1 MGYKLVAIDLDGTL
15 LNKEDEVSQYNIEV
29 IKKLK
34 KLGIKIAIIT
44 GRRFI
49 SMMDVVKDLEI
60 ELPYICF
67 NGGMVVNQYNHEII
81 YKETLDMSISKQVLL
96 EMKEKDIP
104 IFIYKAEV
112 KGPST
117 FYYNSGDHPRV
128 KGYIEFE
135 TKRNQIAPI
144 KELDK
149 EFDFDP
155 ICIKSFGHYDDIKK
169 VEYLKEKYQHSDLT
183 WLQTVG
189 VNKKTHYLELY
200 PSRANKANGLKWL
213 SEQYNIKKSD
223 IIAIGDN
230 LNDLEMLEWAGLGIA
245 MGNAHQK
252 AKEAADL
259 IAPNADDDGVG
270 KILEEVFNIY

>member
-1 MGYKLVAIDLDGTL
+1 MEYKLVAIDLDGTL
-15 LNKEDEVSQYNIEV
+15 LNKEDKVSKYNQDV

-34 KLGIKIAIIT
+34 SNGIKVAVIT

-49 SMMDVVKDLEI
+49 SMMDVVKDLNI

-67 NGGMVVNQYNHEII
+67 NGGMVVNQKNHEII
-81 YKETLDMSISKQVLL
+81 YKETLDKRISKKIIL

-112 KGPST
+112 DGPST
-117 FYYNSGDHPRV
+117 FYFNTGSHPRV
-128 KGYIEFE
+128 KRYIEFE

-149 EFDFDP
+149 EFDFSP
-155 ICIKSFGHYDDIKK
+155 ICIKSFGHFEDIESVK
-169 VEYLKEKYQHSDLT
+169 YLKEKYNHESLT

-189 VNKKTHYLELY
+189 VNERTHYLELY
-200 PSRANKANGLKWL
+200 PSKANKANGLKWL
-213 SEQYNIKKSD
+213 SKKYNIKKSD

-230 LNDLEMLEWAGLGIA
+230 LNDLEMLQWAGLGIA
-245 MGNAHQK
+245 MGNAHPK
-252 AKEAADL
+252 VKEVADL
-259 IAPNADDDGVG
+259 IAPDADKDGVG
-270 KILEEVFNIY
+270 KVLEEVLNI